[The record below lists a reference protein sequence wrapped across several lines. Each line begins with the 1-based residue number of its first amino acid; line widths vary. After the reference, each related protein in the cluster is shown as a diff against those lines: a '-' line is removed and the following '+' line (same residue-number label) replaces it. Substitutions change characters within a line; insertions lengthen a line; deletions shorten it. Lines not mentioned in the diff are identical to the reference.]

1 MIKGKGF
8 KVTFVVMVLLTLM
21 FAPLVEAYESG
32 EREIIS
38 SAPYSA
44 AQLKSNTEILIKKRP
59 PQLSD
64 DSINAIFKDV
74 ALKIKTFDGEKYD
87 TFTANLILERGS
99 LVAQDVWNF
108 QFLFNL
114 KGIRDN
120 KTESWKLY
128 IEFNTDGN
136 KVQINE
142 ITADLALVPDKYV
155 ELGKD
160 IVLKNLDENIQK
172 RTPEIAGSKWIM
184 DENGSIVLEFKGQDN
199 SAITYV
205 TLDLNEKGIKNVEKH
220 YWGEIFNL
228 SIIEAFDNPQSE
240 TGYDAYGNELAI
252 FLNLRTDTI
261 YGCAN
266 YKILANTT
274 RSNDKILID
283 INGIYREGGY
293 CLTAMGPA
301 RFSEKLGNLKGESD
315 LVLRYEGEEDSYK
328 LDISDE
334 DIIITPLKTS
344 FTHIGHPLSLLRIPG
359 NMIWVWCEEN
369 NQNISVCQKLYSDLE
384 KLGAEQFKLKTGTY
398 AFESFKIPNLKYFK
412 YTGDSSKLENLI
424 ERDSAYIE
432 RDNEKYASFSINTW
446 RGEWFSSWNGMY
458 RGRQV
463 LTESNITNNTQNG
476 NDKDVKTSGF
486 DLILG
491 MISLVLA
498 VLKIKSGLLK

>member
-128 IEFNTDGN
+128 IELNTDGN

-155 ELGKD
+155 EFGKD

-184 DENGSIVLEFKGQDN
+184 DENGSIVLEFKG
-199 SAITYV
+199 
-205 TLDLNEKGIKNVEKH
+205 
-220 YWGEIFNL
+220 
-228 SIIEAFDNPQSE
+228 
-240 TGYDAYGNELAI
+240 
-252 FLNLRTDTI
+252 
-261 YGCAN
+261 
-266 YKILANTT
+266 
-274 RSNDKILID
+274 
-283 INGIYREGGY
+283 
-293 CLTAMGPA
+293 
-301 RFSEKLGNLKGESD
+301 
-315 LVLRYEGEEDSYK
+315 
-328 LDISDE
+328 
-334 DIIITPLKTS
+334 
-344 FTHIGHPLSLLRIPG
+344 
-359 NMIWVWCEEN
+359 
-369 NQNISVCQKLYSDLE
+369 
-384 KLGAEQFKLKTGTY
+384 
-398 AFESFKIPNLKYFK
+398 FKI
-412 YTGDSSKLENLI
+412 I
-424 ERDSAYIE
+424 QR
-432 RDNEKYASFSINTW
+432 
-446 RGEWFSSWNGMY
+446 
-458 RGRQV
+458 
-463 LTESNITNNTQNG
+463 
-476 NDKDVKTSGF
+476 
-486 DLILG
+486 
-491 MISLVLA
+491 
-498 VLKIKSGLLK
+498 